1 MTPSSG
7 SISLPSG
14 SQNPE
19 KHLTYVCQ
27 FIIKAIKAIIK
38 DTNEQSDEE
47 ALRMKTRRVPSIGKL
62 LSSWNGGTPL
72 PTHIYHVDSFTNL
85 EAR

>member
-1 MTPSSG
+1 MLT
-7 SISLPSG
+7 G
-14 SQNPE
+14 SQNSE

-27 FIIKAIKAIIK
+27 FITKAIKAIIK

-62 LSSWNGGTPL
+62 LSSWNGGTP
-72 PTHIYHVDSFTNL
+72 PHTHIYHVDSFTNL
-85 EAR
+85 EAH